1 MTNEQVRDAL
11 RDLGQRLRMVEDG
24 LDVGGATTVGILQTV
39 DARIESTRG
48 MIETAMGVVSERVT
62 ALEETMSKAAMKKEL
77 ADVMDVGKRDLRDM
91 VNKTEEE
98 GKAALERLQT
108 VVKELQKWTSKV
120 EGEMGEKDQR
130 VMEQMG

>member
-11 RDLGQRLRMVEDG
+11 QGLGERLRVVEDG
-24 LDVGGATTVGILQTV
+24 LDTGGTTMVGILQTV

-62 ALEETMSKAAMKKEL
+62 VLEETMSKVAMKKEL

-98 GKAALERLQT
+98 GKAALDRLQT
-108 VVKELQKWTSKV
+108 VVTEMQK
-120 EGEMGEKDQR
+120 
-130 VMEQMG
+130 